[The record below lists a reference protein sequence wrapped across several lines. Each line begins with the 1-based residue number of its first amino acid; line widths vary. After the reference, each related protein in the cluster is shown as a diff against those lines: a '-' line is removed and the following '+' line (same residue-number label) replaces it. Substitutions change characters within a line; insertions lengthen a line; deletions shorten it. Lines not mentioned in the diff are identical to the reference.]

1 MKFFTHLSDKSENS
15 ILKLYDKRD
24 LINKLV
30 VRDEMLNKFIVFEN
44 YEEYIQHWKT
54 IPDESKCFHEIIF
67 GFNSQKI
74 KFDID
79 IEVENLEHKSEKDII
94 LPPSQ
99 KIVDEINLIIDTII
113 QLFEKYY
120 NIIISYDDIIVTD
133 SSGSISPTRY
143 KFSYHIII
151 FTFFVENNKESEKF
165 TLLVYDQLPENIQP
179 YIDRGV
185 NKQIQ
190 NFRLLGC
197 KKKKSDR
204 FKKISELF
212 HSKREGVHYIDTI
225 ITIRGDDITIRGD
238 DSTIRGDDL
247 LPPLIIDNE
256 CRPSKTVNNKIIDT
270 YMDGIIEWLEIGGYI
285 NDHQLRCINGGIISF
300 NRIASREDCRICNRV
315 HHNDNS
321 LFIQIK
327 QAGKNAIS
335 VIEYCH
341 RNPKKYKTLVEGLVL
356 KKQEADTLE
365 KIAPKISYLQK
376 SIDRVLS
383 SNKDTAG
390 VNNFNKE
397 IYSEEYMRPYPIEP
411 NTLCIKAQ
419 MGCGKTKAMKDY
431 ITNYFPDEPLP
442 QVIRF
447 LTFRQTFA
455 RALLDSFS
463 DFTIYS
469 DITGDINQNIHKRV
483 IIQVESLHRINITK
497 YIEPINLLILDE
509 VESILMQFN
518 SGLHQHFN
526 AAFAAFQWMLLTA
539 EKVICIDANLSE
551 RTLNIL
557 RRMRPNHE
565 IFFHHNTFHKER
577 ENIYKI
583 TNNNSEWLSIM
594 LNFLSNDKKIVL
606 PSNSKL
612 EAEVYMKLIEEM
624 FPNKRIKLYSSD
636 MSASEKNEH
645 FSNVEKYWSQLDVL
659 IYTPTCSA
667 GISFEL
673 DHFDMVFAHFTDAS
687 CDVETC
693 RQMLM
698 RVRNLRTKTYYIYI
712 PPYSSN
718 MGNYPTT
725 TEEISSMLKNKK
737 IEMFKDIDH
746 SNLHFEY
753 TKDGDIVYFESNYF
767 HLWLENVRIE
777 NLSKNNFVERF
788 IAQVVECGA
797 TVSVLEGI
805 VTNKEIGK
813 TYKNIKH
820 SVKDSTANFIATAKD
835 ITLEEII
842 EIQDRKQCGGDI
854 CIEEIYSCD
863 KFHLC
868 ENYKLKDRDI
878 VNKEFV
884 LIYNN
889 ENVKRVFK
897 YMTKICSYPTVEEAL
912 IDMQRKDVDMYSSI
926 GGTPIGSSP
935 ISSIRP
941 YQEGVEYYNLVKYKY
956 IFTNHL
962 SLQELIK
969 ICGFSF
975 TDIFIN
981 LDKRDKKVKPNLIS
995 LLIIEKKLRENL
1007 FNIEKYLLLLIP
1019 EMNIPKAQSNISVLL
1034 KKMNNETDIKIFVKR
1049 VIKLINFGLRTFY
1062 GIEVEK
1068 NTKDE
1073 YLLIMG
1079 KIALLFNYKNKKDNK
1094 NEDNKCE
1101 DHKCE
1106 DHKISAPTVFYHIGS

>member
-15 ILKLYDKRD
+15 ILKIYDKKD
-24 LINKLV
+24 IINKLV

-44 YEEYIQHWKT
+44 YEEYIQYWKN
-54 IPDESKCFHEIIF
+54 ISDESKCFHEIIF
-67 GFNSQKI
+67 GFNRQKI

-79 IEVENLEHKSEKDII
+79 IEVENLEITNII
-94 LPPSQ
+94 PPSQ
-99 KIVDEINLIIDTII
+99 KIIDEINLIIDTII

-120 NIIISYDDIIVTD
+120 NTIISYDDIIVTD
-133 SSGSISPTRY
+133 SSGSISSTRY

-165 TLLVYDQLPENIQP
+165 TLLVYDQLPENIQS

-197 KKKKSDR
+197 KKKNSNR

-212 HSKREGVHYIDTI
+212 HSKREGVHYNDTI
-225 ITIRGDDITIRGD
+225 IGFSNNIIEFSDNILPLLIADDECKPSTNNSKIT
-238 DSTIRGDDL
+238 S
-247 LPPLIIDNE
+247 
-256 CRPSKTVNNKIIDT
+256 NKIIDT
-270 YMDGIIEWLEIGGYI
+270 YMDEILEWLEMGGYI

-300 NRIASREDCRICNRV
+300 NRIASREDCRICNRI

-327 QAGKNAIS
+327 QISKNTIS

-341 RNPKKYKTLVEGLVL
+341 RNPKKYKTLVEGLAL
-356 KKQEADTLE
+356 KKQEVSNLE
-365 KIAPKISYLQK
+365 KTVPKISYLQK
-376 SIDRVLS
+376 SIDQVLT
-383 SNKDTAG
+383 SNNKTNL
-390 VNNFNKE
+390 NNLSNQE
-397 IYSEEYMRPYPIEP
+397 IYAEEYMRPYPIEP

-431 ITNYFPDEPLP
+431 ITNYFPDDPFP

-455 RALLDSFS
+455 RALLDAFN

-469 DITGDINQNIHKRV
+469 DITGDINQNSHKRV
-483 IIQVESLHRINITK
+483 IIQVESLHRLTITK
-497 YIEPINLLILDE
+497 YTEPINLLILDE

-526 AAFAAFQWMLLTA
+526 AAFAAFQWMLLTT

-551 RTLNIL
+551 RTLNVL
-557 RRMRPNHE
+557 KRMRPNHE
-565 IFFHHNTFHKER
+565 IFFHHNTFHKES

-624 FPNKRIKLYSSD
+624 YPNKKIKLYSSE
-636 MSASEKNEH
+636 MSSSEKNEH
-645 FSNVEKYWSQLDVL
+645 FSNVEKYWAQLDVL

-712 PPYSSN
+712 PPYSAN

-725 TEEISSMLKNKK
+725 TGEISSMLKNKK

-746 SNLHFEY
+746 SNLQFEY

-788 IAQVVECGA
+788 ISQIIECGA
-797 TVSVLEGI
+797 AVSVLSENI
-805 VTNKEIGK
+805 ANKEIGK
-813 TYKNIKH
+813 TYKNIKYA
-820 SVKDSTANFIATAKD
+820 VKDSTANFIAAAKD
-835 ITLEEII
+835 ITLEEVI
-842 EIQDRKQCGGDI
+842 EIQDRKRGGGDI
-854 CIEEIYSCD
+854 CIEEIHSCE

-868 ENYKLKDRDI
+868 ENYKLKDKSI
-878 VNKEFV
+878 VDKTFV

-889 ENVKRVFK
+889 ENVKRIFK

-912 IDMQRKDVDMYSSI
+912 IDMQRRDVDMYSSI
-926 GGTPIGSSP
+926 GA
-935 ISSIRP
+935 SSIGASSS

-975 TDIFIN
+975 IDIFTSLNKSKKTKVN
-981 LDKRDKKVKPNLIS
+981 LMPLP
-995 LLIIEKKLRENL
+995 IIEKKLRDNL
-1007 FNIEKYLLLLIP
+1007 SNIEKYLLLLIP
-1019 EMNIPKAQSNISVLL
+1019 DMNIPKAQSNISASL
-1034 KKMNNETDIKIFVKR
+1034 KKINNETDIKIFVKKI
-1049 VIKLINFGLRTFY
+1049 IKLINFGLRTFY

-1068 NTKDE
+1068 NIKDE
-1073 YLLIMG
+1073 YILIMG
-1079 KIALLFNYKNKKDNK
+1079 KIALLFNYVTKDN
-1094 NEDNKCE
+1094 
-1101 DHKCE
+1101 
-1106 DHKISAPTVFYHIGS
+1106 ISERVNCPTIFYSIDKK